1 MKLHHLITYSFLIAG
16 HTKFAPDRSFK
27 LIKKAFK
34 VTYVSSLYEFAWLVE
49 TSSTSRLNKAQL
61 VGTHDGQVIVLVYD
75 CSSFLGQYFKK
86 LPNIQKFHHFRFS
99 NENPGKVFYKEFVSS
114 PEQSFMLLKNN
125 AILPPPSILPDIVNP
140 DGLTEERRN
149 YLFCEIRQF
158 CKPGTEDIV
167 APAPWN

>member
-1 MKLHHLITYSFLIAG
+1 M
-16 HTKFAPDRSFK
+16 
-27 LIKKAFK
+27 
-34 VTYVSSLYEFAWLVE
+34 
-49 TSSTSRLNKAQL
+49 
-61 VGTHDGQVIVLVYD
+61 YD

-114 PEQSFMLLKNN
+114 PEQSFMLLKN
-125 AILPPPSILPDIVNP
+125 IMLFFRHLILPDIVNP
-140 DGLTEERRN
+140 DGLTEECRN

-167 APAPWN
+167 APAP

>member
-1 MKLHHLITYSFLIAG
+1 M
-16 HTKFAPDRSFK
+16 
-27 LIKKAFK
+27 
-34 VTYVSSLYEFAWLVE
+34 
-49 TSSTSRLNKAQL
+49 
-61 VGTHDGQVIVLVYD
+61 YD

-149 YLFCEIRQF
+149 YLFREIRQF
-158 CKPGTEDIV
+158 CKPGMEDIV
-167 APAPWN
+167 APAPRN